1 MFNFIKFSKGFE
13 EGSKF
18 YDIEKLKKDK
28 EFMSHKK
35 SFKKNSYVI
44 ENCTNEELPVIDDIE
59 MGQFFYKGK
68 RNIMFNITAAD
79 NAVDICLDVDIA
91 TGNIYYT
98 VASIIKEYITVED
111 YFIVNKANENV
122 YYMIKKFA
130 EYCNEDPF
138 KVAEDIAEIINEDYK
153 CTLDEEGTLKVEHNN
168 VEITIKNFQKFIL
181 ENDPDFDYFNVE
193 IGNIEGKKLNISEL
207 ETADDIIKTIRNE
220 ISKVWGD

>member
-35 SFKKNSYVI
+35 SFEKNSYVI
-44 ENCTNEELPVIDDIE
+44 ENCTNEELPVIDNIE
-59 MGQFFYKGK
+59 MGQFFYKRK
-68 RNIMFNITAAD
+68 RNIMFNITATD

-91 TGNIYYT
+91 TGNIDYT
-98 VASIIKEYITVED
+98 VTSGIKEYITIED

-138 KVAEDIAEIINEDYK
+138 KVAEDIVKNIGEDYK
-153 CTLDEEGTLKVEHNN
+153 CDFGTEGTLTVKHNN
-168 VEITIKNFQKFIL
+168 VVVTVKDFPKIIL
-181 ENDPDFDYFNVE
+181 ETDPDLDFNVE
-193 IGNIEGKKLNISEL
+193 IGNIEGKKLNVSEL
-207 ETADDIIKTIRNE
+207 ETADDIIKTIKNKIRE
-220 ISKVWGD
+220 AWGD

>member
-1 MFNFIKFSKGFE
+1 MFNFIKFSEGFE

-35 SFKKNSYVI
+35 SFEKNSYVI
-44 ENCTNEELPVIDDIE
+44 ENCTNEELPVIDDIK

-79 NAVDICLDVDIA
+79 NAVDICLDVDA

-98 VASIIKEYITVED
+98 VTSGIKECITVED
-111 YFIVNKANENV
+111 YFNVNKAIENV
-122 YYMIKKFA
+122 YHMIKKFA
-130 EYCNEDPF
+130 EYCVEEPF
-138 KVAEDIAEIINEDYK
+138 KVAEDIAEIINENYK
-153 CTLDEEGTLKVEHNN
+153 CTLDEEGTLIVEHNN
-168 VEITIKNFQKFIL
+168 AEVTVKDFPKIIMES
-181 ENDPDFDYFNVE
+181 DPDFDYFNVE

>member
-35 SFKKNSYVI
+35 SFEKNSYVI
-44 ENCTNEELPVIDDIE
+44 ENCTNEELPVIDNIE
-59 MGQFFYKGK
+59 MGQFFYKRK
-68 RNIMFNITAAD
+68 RNIMFNITATD

-91 TGNIYYT
+91 TGNIDYT
-98 VASIIKEYITVED
+98 VTSGIKEYITIED

-138 KVAEDIAEIINEDYK
+138 KVAEDIVKNIEEDYK
-153 CTLDEEGTLKVEHNN
+153 CDFGTEGTLTVKHNN
-168 VEITIKNFQKFIL
+168 VVVTVKDFPKIIL
-181 ENDPDFDYFNVE
+181 ETDPDLDFNVE
-193 IGNIEGKKLNISEL
+193 IGNIEGKKLNVSEL
-207 ETADDIIKTIRNE
+207 ETADDIIKTIKNKIRE
-220 ISKVWGD
+220 AWGD

>member
-28 EFMSHKK
+28 EFLQHKRE
-35 SFKKNSYVI
+35 FEKNKYVI
-44 ENCTNEELPVIDDIE
+44 ENCTVEELPVIDDIE

-168 VEITIKNFQKFIL
+168 AEVTVKDFPKIIMES
-181 ENDPDFDYFNVE
+181 DPDLDFNVE
-193 IGNIEGKKLNISEL
+193 IGNVKGNKLNISEL
-207 ETADDIIKTIRNE
+207 ETADDIMKTIKNE
-220 ISKVWGD
+220 IREAWGD

>member
-28 EFMSHKK
+28 KFMSHKK
-35 SFKKNSYVI
+35 SFEKNSYVI
-44 ENCTNEELPVIDDIE
+44 ENCTNEELPVIDNIE

-91 TGNIYYT
+91 TGKIYYT

-111 YFIVNKANENV
+111 CFNVNKAIENV

-130 EYCNEDPF
+130 EYCIEEPF

-153 CTLDEEGTLKVEHNN
+153 CTLDEEGTLIVEHNN
-168 VEITIKNFQKFIL
+168 AEVTVKDFPKIIMES
-181 ENDPDFDYFNVE
+181 DPDLDFNVE
-193 IGNIEGKKLNISEL
+193 IGNVKGNKLNISEL
-207 ETADDIIKTIRNE
+207 ETADDIIETIKEE
-220 ISKVWGD
+220 IREAWGD